1 VALITQVKFVEVPDT
16 LIMSDKVK
24 LLNAWITQLQREEH
38 VSILKTE
45 MVENGF
51 NIEYRGEVNLA
62 LEEDYLE

>member
-1 VALITQVKFVEVPDT
+1 MALITQVKFVEVPDT